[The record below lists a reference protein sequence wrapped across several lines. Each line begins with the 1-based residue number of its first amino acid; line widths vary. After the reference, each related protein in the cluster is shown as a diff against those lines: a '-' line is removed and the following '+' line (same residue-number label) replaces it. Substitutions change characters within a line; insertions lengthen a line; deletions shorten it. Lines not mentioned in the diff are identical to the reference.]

1 MSKKYYFFLPVI
13 YIFLDQ
19 LTKFLTVKNIPY
31 YSSIKINDYFSIV
44 NVSNTGAAFSMFQ
57 NNNTFF
63 IIFISAVLIYLIYF
77 MIKNK
82 SELTRLQQHCL
93 LFILSGGA
101 GNLIDR
107 IFRGAVVDFI
117 DIGYKDVYRW
127 PSFNVAD
134 SCVCIGVGLFLISM
148 IIRKTTDKLNS

>member
-1 MSKKYYFFLPVI
+1 
-13 YIFLDQ
+13 
-19 LTKFLTVKNIPY
+19 
-31 YSSIKINDYFSIV
+31 
-44 NVSNTGAAFSMFQ
+44 
-57 NNNTFF
+57 
-63 IIFISAVLIYLIYF
+63 